1 LTLQTFSF
9 RYAKDLAS
17 TFPIPVFT
25 ELLPIHD
32 RLPINVNA
40 HLQIEMLADLIA
52 ITRRCV
58 GWHVQE
64 TIAYTVQTPQI
75 ESLYHVILLS
85 LRCFETMCHI

>member
-1 LTLQTFSF
+1 
-9 RYAKDLAS
+9 
-17 TFPIPVFT
+17 
-25 ELLPIHD
+25 
-32 RLPINVNA
+32 
-40 HLQIEMLADLIA
+40 
-52 ITRRCV
+52 V